1 MAAKAAVGKR
11 VEELRRLIR
20 EADRAYY
27 RDAQPVM
34 SDREYDDAIAEL
46 DELERAHPELDTPDS
61 PTKRVGGEP
70 IDGFETV
77 PHAAPMMSID
87 NTYFRRKADKGEKD
101 GAKDS
106 VEEWV
111 ARVRKGLS
119 SGEGDGLFEGEPP
132 RFVCDPKIDGVA
144 LSVRY
149 EDGVF
154 VRAVTRG
161 DGEKGDDVS
170 HAARTVR
177 DIPLS
182 LEGDAPEVL
191 EVRGE
196 VFIPRAEFE
205 RINAEREDR
214 GDEPFMN
221 PRNACA
227 GTIKQLDPRAIA
239 ERRLR
244 FLVHGRGEVS
254 DGFAER
260 YSEFLGR
267 VAALG
272 LPVSEHVR
280 TADDLDGVLAVIEAF
295 DSARGGLG
303 YDTDGMVV
311 RVDSF
316 AQQAELGTTSK
327 SPRWA
332 MAFKFAAERKRT
344 VLLDVEHQVGKT
356 GKITPRAIMQPVV
369 IAGTTVRHASLH
381 NYGLVRTKDIRI
393 KDTVGVEKAGEII
406 PYVAEVIVEER
417 PKGARRIKAPDE
429 CPVCGGVVEVEYAG
443 GVEEPD
449 SETAR
454 RCVNPE
460 CPAQLREKLVW
471 FVGRGQMDIDGLGE
485 QTIDQIL
492 ATRDAATGD
501 RSDEDDDAPEIPL
514 RGFAD
519 IFRLGEHRE
528 ALLGLERMGEKKLEN
543 LLAGVEEAKSRG
555 LARVLSGLG
564 IRHVGTATARALARL
579 YPDLDALL
587 SAPEPALRPKT
598 LKKAE
603 AVEFGFPE
611 DPKDRPETG
620 LGTTTAP
627 VVHAYLHSE
636 AATRTFEGLREV
648 GVDLTSADYVEGAKG
663 GEAAGGGGPF
673 AGKTI
678 VLTGTLERYERREL
692 SDLLESAGAKV
703 TGSVSKNTD
712 LVVAGEKAGS
722 KLSKAESLGIEV
734 WDEAALVGALRE
746 AGLA

>member
-1 MAAKAAVGKR
+1 MG
-11 VEELRRLIR
+11 ELRERIR
-20 EADRAYY
+20 DADRAYY
-27 RDAQPVM
+27 RDAAPVM
-34 SDREYDDAIAEL
+34 SDREYDDLIGEL
-46 DELERAHPELDTPDS
+46 RDLEAAHPELDAPDS

-70 IDGFETV
+70 IEGFATV
-77 PHAAPMMSID
+77 PHAVPMMSID
-87 NTYFRRKADKGEKD
+87 NTYFRLAGDKPAKD
-101 GAKDS
+101 RAKDS

-111 ARVRKGLS
+111 ARVRKGL
-119 SGEGDGLFEGEPP
+119 GGGDGLFGGDGPV
-132 RFVCDPKIDGVA
+132 FVCDPKIDGVA

-170 HAARTVR
+170 HAARTIR
-177 DIPLS
+177 EIPLR
-182 LEGDAPEVL
+182 LDGDAPNVL

-205 RINAEREDR
+205 RINAEREER

-227 GTIKQLDPRAIA
+227 GTIKQLDPGAIA

-254 DGFAER
+254 DGFAAT
-260 YSEFLGR
+260 YSGFLDA
-267 VAALG
+267 VAGLG
-272 LPVSEHVR
+272 LPVGEHVR
-280 TADDLDGVLAVIEAF
+280 TADALDGVRAAIDAF
-295 DSARGGLG
+295 DAARGGLG

-316 AQQAELGTTSK
+316 EQQATLGTTSK

-332 MAFKFAAERKRT
+332 VAFKFAAERKRT
-344 VLLDVEHQVGKT
+344 VLVDVEHQVGKT
-356 GKITPRAIMQPVV
+356 GKITPRAVMEPVL

-393 KDTVGVEKAGEII
+393 GDTIGVEKAGEII
-406 PYVAEVIVEER
+406 PYVAEVIVEKR
-417 PKGARRIKAPDE
+417 PKGAKRIKAPAV
-429 CPVCGGVVEVEYAG
+429 CPVCGGLVEIETAD
-443 GVEEPD
+443 D
-449 SETAR
+449 SGDSDAETAR

-471 FVGRGQMDIDGLGE
+471 FAARGQMDIDGLGE

-492 ATRDAATGD
+492 ATKDAAP
-501 RSDEDDDAPEIPL
+501 DEDAGQVSEIPL

-519 IFRLGEHRE
+519 IFGLDRYRE
-528 ALLGLERMGEKKLEN
+528 GLLSLERMGEKKLEN
-543 LLAGVEEAKSRG
+543 LLAGIESAKGRG

-564 IRHVGTATARALARL
+564 IRHVGTSTAKALARL

-587 SAPEPALRPKT
+587 SASEAALRPKT

-603 AVEFGFPE
+603 AAALGFPE
-611 DPKDRPETG
+611 DPKERPETG

-636 AATRTFEGLREV
+636 AARRTFDGLRAA
-648 GVDLTSADYVEGAKG
+648 GVDLASREYVVGGSGAG
-663 GEAAGGGGPF
+663 SGTGEGPF

-678 VLTGTLERYERREL
+678 VLTGTLERYERTALREI
-692 SDLLESAGAKV
+692 LESAGAKV
-703 TGSVSKNTD
+703 SGSVSGNTD
-712 LVVAGEKAGS
+712 LVIAGAKAGG
-722 KLSKAESLGIEV
+722 KLGKAESLGVEV
-734 WDEAALVGALRE
+734 WDEARLLEGLAE
-746 AGLA
+746 AGLD

>member
-1 MAAKAAVGKR
+1 
-11 VEELRRLIR
+11 LIR

-27 RDAQPVM
+27 ADASPVM
-34 SDREYDDAIAEL
+34 SDREYDEL
-46 DELERAHPELDTPDS
+46 IDELRGIESAHPELDTPDS

-70 IDGFETV
+70 IGGFETARHAV
-77 PHAAPMMSID
+77 PMLSID
-87 NTYFRRKADKGEKD
+87 NTYFRRAEDKAERDA
-101 GAKDS
+101 AKDS

-111 ARVRKGLS
+111 ARVARLS
-119 SGEGDGLFEGEPP
+119 REDGLFGGEPP

-149 EDGVF
+149 EDGLF

-170 HAARTVR
+170 HAARTIR
-177 DIPLS
+177 DIPLR
-182 LEGDAPEVL
+182 LEGDAPGVL

-205 RINAEREDR
+205 RINAEREER

-254 DGFAER
+254 EGFAAT
-260 YSEFLGR
+260 YSEFLER
-267 VAALG
+267 VRGLG
-272 LPVSEHVR
+272 LPVSSHVR
-280 TADDLDGVLAVIEAF
+280 TAEDLERILGVIDAF
-295 DSARGGLG
+295 DGARGGLG

-316 AQQAELGTTSK
+316 ARQAALGVTSK

-332 MAFKFAAERKRT
+332 VAFKFAAERKRT
-344 VLLDVEHQVGKT
+344 VLMGVEHQVGKT
-356 GKITPRAIMQPVV
+356 GKITPRAVMEPVL

-381 NYGLVRTKDIRI
+381 NYGLVRAKDIRI
-393 KDTVGVEKAGEII
+393 GDTIGVEKAGEII
-406 PYVAEVIVEER
+406 PYVAEVIVDAR
-417 PKGARRIKAPDE
+417 PKGARRIEAPGL
-429 CPVCGGVVEVEYAG
+429 CPVCSGVVEVEPAEAEDDPS
-443 GVEEPD
+443 V
-449 SETAR
+449 ETAR

-471 FVGRGQMDIDGLGE
+471 FAGRGQMDIDGLGE
-485 QTIDQIL
+485 QTIDQVL
-492 ATRDAATGD
+492 ATDGA
-501 RSDEDDDAPEIPL
+501 IPL

-543 LLAGVEEAKSRG
+543 LLNGTEEAKGRG

-564 IRHVGTATARALARL
+564 IRHVGSATAKAVARL
-579 YPDLDALL
+579 YPNLDALL
-587 SAPEPALRPKT
+587 AAEERALRPKT

-603 AVEFGFPE
+603 AVELGFPE

-620 LGTTTAP
+620 LGTTTSP
-627 VVHAYLHSE
+627 VVHAYLHSD
-636 AATRTFEGLREV
+636 AARRTFAGLREV
-648 GVDLTSADYVEGAKG
+648 GVDLTSKEYRPGVTGPGVTGAG
-663 GEAAGGGGPF
+663 APAGPGPF

-678 VLTGTLERYERREL
+678 VLTGTLEGYERRAL
-692 SDLLESAGAKV
+692 ADLLESAGGKV

-712 LVVAGEKAGS
+712 LVIAGEKAGS
-722 KLSKAESLGIEV
+722 KLSKAESLGVEV
-734 WDEAALVGALRE
+734 WDEERLLSALSE
-746 AGLA
+746 AGMA